1 MKKETEIAELKAE
14 MKQLRQQNQW
24 LLEQLKI
31 VRRQRF
37 GSRSEKYN
45 GLTGGQI
52 SLFESGDIAGKEEA
66 ATEEYKEIGPY
77 YQRVPPLRPV
87 LD

>member
-1 MKKETEIAELKAE
+1 LKAE
-14 MKQLRQQNQW
+14 IKQLRQQNQW